1 MGSWVTLPG
10 TDKAVSDTLMAWRGP
25 GVLAAF
31 RAERL
36 RKDLAALIPVNAVCA
51 EYWHF
56 VELDGVLTAPQRTVL
71 ASLLAYGPAAPAVH
85 GPTADILVVP
95 RVGTISAW
103 SSKATEIAQR
113 CGLACVR
120 RIERGVLWRLVT
132 ERPLT
137 AEERQRVYPL
147 VHDRMIETVFDGVK
161 AFTDLPRSVEPA
173 VGVVIDVVGGGLAAL
188 EAADQALGLALSVA
202 EREYLYDYY
211 RQIARNPT
219 DTELMMFAQ
228 ANSEHCRHKIF
239 NAHFVIDHRA
249 CAHSLFAM
257 IRHTATAS
265 PAGLLS
271 CYADNAAVMSGPER
285 VGRLLIDAD
294 DRRYRRV
301 DEPLPLLIKVETHNH
316 PTAISPY
323 PGAATGAGGEIRDEG
338 ATGRGGHPLA
348 GLVGFSVGNL
358 HLPGARRPWEEER
371 GGSPRLASALSI
383 MIEGPVGA
391 AAYNNEFGRPV
402 ISGYFRTFELATA
415 SGLYGYR
422 KPIMLAGGIGS
433 IRPEHVQKQPL
444 PVGTPLVVL
453 GGPALLIGLGGGA
466 ASSVDSGTGAEELDF
481 ASVQRGNAEMQRRA
495 QEVIET
501 CIALGAANPIL
512 SIHDVGAGG
521 LANALPELVYGAN
534 RGGDIELREIP
545 SGEPGM
551 SPMQIWCNEAQER
564 YVLAVAGDRLT
575 RLLAICQRERCPVAV
590 VGTTT
595 EERRL
600 RLHDQRFAEGDR
612 SAAWPVDLPLSMFL
626 GDPPRMERRVQ
637 SVRHKPRKLVTQRLD
652 IDDAIARVLT
662 LPGVA
667 SKEFLITIG
676 DRSITGLVCRDQ
688 MVGRWQVPVADVGVT
703 ASGYDNITGA
713 AIAIGER
720 SPIAVIDAPAS
731 ARMAVG
737 EALTNIAAARIRC
750 LPDIK
755 LSANWMASAGS
766 AGEDAAL
773 YAAVKAVGLD
783 LCPALGIAIPVGKD
797 SLSMRAAW
805 DNGGRVEEVRSP
817 VSLVV
822 SAFAPVA
829 DVRKTLTPVL
839 RTDGAFDLL
848 LVDFGRGRDRLG
860 GSALAQVYGVD
871 GGRPPDLDDPR
882 LLKLFFGVIQ
892 ALNELDLLSGYHD
905 RSDGGLFVTLCEM
918 AFASHCGLDIDL
930 TSLGTDPLAALFN
943 EELGAVLQVPQ
954 AAREGIF
961 GALKKKGLMRYTRV
975 IGRAV
980 PGDEI
985 VIRCGHHVVRAD
997 RVTYQ
1002 QLWAETSFRM
1012 QVLRDEPESAA
1023 ESYNLIA
1030 DRADPGLHVEL
1041 SFSVDVPLAPALLLT
1056 KPRVA
1061 ILREQGVNGH
1071 REMAA
1076 AFMAAG
1082 FEAVDVTMSD
1092 LLAARDEL
1100 AGYSGMVACG
1110 GFSFG
1115 DVLGAGGGWARSILF
1130 HDHLRE
1136 QFAQFFSR
1144 TDTFTLGVC
1153 NGCQMLAH
1161 LRDLIPGA
1169 ESWPTFLR
1177 NRSEQFEAR
1186 MVLVE
1191 IPPNP
1196 SVLFAG
1202 MAGSRIP
1209 VPVAHGEGRVAID
1222 SDAVDHLDRHRLITA
1237 RFIDHYGRRT
1247 EVYPRNPNGSV
1258 AGITGLTTADG
1269 RATILM
1275 PHPERVFLAV
1285 TNSWRPPGAGSYGP
1299 WFEIFR
1305 NARRFVG

>member
-1 MGSWVTLPG
+1 MVALPG
-10 TDKAVSDTLMAWRGP
+10 PVALAV
-25 GVLAAF
+25 F

-36 RKDLAALIPVNAVCA
+36 RKDLAAVIPVTAVFA

-56 VELDGVLTAPQRTVL
+56 VQLDAVLTVSQRSVL
-71 ASLLAYGPAAPAVH
+71 TSLLTYGPVAQPADESPAAM
-85 GPTADILVVP
+85 LVVP
-95 RVGTISAW
+95 RLGTISAW

-113 CGLACVR
+113 CGLAGVR
-120 RIERGVLWRLVT
+120 RIERGVLWRFAT

-137 AEERQRVYPL
+137 VEERRHVQPF
-147 VHDRMIETVFDGVK
+147 VHDRMTETVLDSVG
-161 AFTDLPRSVEPA
+161 AFTDLWRPA
-173 VGVVIDVVGGGLAAL
+173 VPATGVVIDVVGGGLAAL
-188 EAADQALGLALSVA
+188 EAADRTLGLALSAA
-202 EREYLYDYY
+202 ERTYLFDYY

-239 NAHFVIDHRA
+239 NARFTVDNRA
-249 CAHSLFAM
+249 CEHSLFAM
-257 IRHTATAS
+257 IRHTAAAS
-265 PAGLLS
+265 PTGLLS
-271 CYADNAAVMSGPER
+271 CYADNAAVIAGVEQVS
-285 VGRLLIDAD
+285 RLLVDPD
-294 DRRYRRV
+294 DRHYRSI
-301 DEPLPLLIKVETHNH
+301 DESLPLLAKVETHNH

-338 ATGRGGHPLA
+338 ATGRGGHPMA
-348 GLVGFSVGNL
+348 GLVGFSVGDL
-358 HLPGARRPWEEER
+358 RLPGALRPWEVNR
-371 GGSPRLASALSI
+371 GGPSRLASALSI
-383 MIEGPVGA
+383 MIDGPVGA

-402 ISGYFRTFELATA
+402 IQGYFRTFELATA
-415 SGLYGYR
+415 VGLFGYR

-433 IRPEHVQKQPL
+433 MRPAHVQKQPL
-444 PVGTPLVVL
+444 PVRTPLVVL

-466 ASSVDSGTGAEELDF
+466 ASSVDSGTGTEELDF

-501 CIALGAANPIL
+501 CIALGTANPIL

-521 LANALPELVYGAN
+521 LSNALPELVHGAG

-545 SGEPGM
+545 NGEPSM

-564 YVLAVAGDRLT
+564 YVLAVAADSLERF
-575 RLLAICQRERCPVAV
+575 LAICQRERCPAAV
-590 VGTTT
+590 VGATT
-595 EERRL
+595 EECRL
-600 RLHDQRFAEGDR
+600 RLHDHWGATADPQ
-612 SAAWPVDLPLSMFL
+612 AAWPVDLPLSMFL
-626 GDPPRMERRVQ
+626 GDPPRMERQVQ
-637 SVRHKPRKLVTQRLD
+637 SVRRKSRKLVTQRLD
-652 IDDAIARVLT
+652 IDDAIGRVLT
-662 LPGVA
+662 LPSVA

-703 ASGYDNITGA
+703 ASGYHDTTGA
-713 AIAIGER
+713 AMAMGER
-720 SPIAVIDAPAS
+720 APIAVIDAPAA

-737 EALTNIAAARIRC
+737 EALTNISAARIRR
-750 LPDIK
+750 LPDVK
-755 LSANWMASAGS
+755 LSANWMASGGS

-773 YAAVKAVGLD
+773 YAAVKAVGLE

-797 SLSMRAAW
+797 SLSMKAAW
-805 DNGGRVEEVRSP
+805 RDSERDEEVRSP

-822 SAFAPVA
+822 SAFAPVV
-829 DVRKTLTPVL
+829 DVRKTVTPVL

-860 GSALAQVYGVD
+860 GSALAQVYGVE

-892 ALNELDLLSGYHD
+892 VLNELGLLYAYHD

-930 TSLGTDPLAALFN
+930 TFLGTDPLAVLFN

-954 AAREGIF
+954 ASRQGIF
-961 GALKKKGLMRYTRV
+961 GALKQKGLLRYTRV
-975 IGRAV
+975 IGHAV
-980 PGDEI
+980 QGDEI
-985 VIRCGHHVVRAD
+985 VIRCGRRVLRGD
-997 RVTYQ
+997 RITYQ

-1023 ESYNLIA
+1023 ESYSLIA
-1030 DRADPGLHVEL
+1030 DRADPGLHADL
-1041 SFSVDVPLAPALLLT
+1041 SFSVDTPLPPALLLT

-1061 ILREQGVNGH
+1061 ILREQGVNGQ

-1092 LLAARDEL
+1092 LLTGRDEL
-1100 AGYSGMVACG
+1100 ATYRGMAACG

-1130 HDHLRE
+1130 NDRLRE
-1136 QFAQFFSR
+1136 QFALFFAR
-1144 TDTFTLGVC
+1144 PDTFTLGVC

-1169 ESWPTFLR
+1169 DAWPVFQR

-1196 SVLFAG
+1196 SVLFVG

-1209 VPVAHGEGRVAID
+1209 VPVAHGEGRIAID
-1222 SDAVDHLDRHRLITA
+1222 RDTGGVRNDHNLVTL
-1237 RFIDHYGRRT
+1237 RFIDHYGRPT

-1258 AGITGLTTADG
+1258 GGVTGLTTIDG

-1275 PHPERVFLAV
+1275 PHPERVFRTV
-1285 TNSWRPPGAGSYGP
+1285 TNSWQSPDASEYGP